1 MKSFLS
7 ATKRIFQDMPTD
19 LMSASTQPVPRRSN
33 ARNVNIVAVAL
44 TAALVTLQ
52 LVGLAMLERSHA
64 HAMHVSFPREPAIC
78 TESTEPP
85 VSPIPYD

>member
-1 MKSFLS
+1 
-7 ATKRIFQDMPTD
+7 MPTD
-19 LMSASTQPVPRRSN
+19 LMSASTQPAPRRSN

-64 HAMHVSFPREPAIC
+64 HAMQVSFPREPAVC

>member
-1 MKSFLS
+1 
-7 ATKRIFQDMPTD
+7 MPTD
-19 LMSASTQPVPRRSN
+19 LMSANAQPAPQRSN

-64 HAMHVSFPREPAIC
+64 HAMQISFPREPVAC
-78 TESTEPP
+78 TESAATP
-85 VSPIPYD
+85 VSQIPFD

>member
-1 MKSFLS
+1 
-7 ATKRIFQDMPTD
+7 MPTD

-33 ARNVNIVAVAL
+33 ARNVNIVAVAF
-44 TAALVTLQ
+44 TAALVILQ

-78 TESTEPP
+78 TDSVEAP